1 MNYTTNSKI
10 DETHTRTARLAAIPI
25 DDFGLLISPL
35 LIIIF
40 LVIDILFSV
49 FFLKNAH
56 YCKTTTTL
64 VVKKFFHPKSKPRK
78 TCSSKLGIIGRIK
91 TNKTTRPTVAA
102 AAPHT
107 KPRFYSY
114 VPFDDSVFL
123 KQEHKETTKKEFL
136 FSVLFILKK
145 KGKKFKRKKNFL
157 ANYCI
162 SLDDYFFDHF
172 NYKYAMTFFECI

>member
-1 MNYTTNSKI
+1 MHIVKQNKK
-10 DETHTRTARLAAIPI
+10 TA
-25 DDFGLLISPL
+25 
-35 LIIIF
+35 
-40 LVIDILFSV
+40 
-49 FFLKNAH
+49 
-56 YCKTTTTL
+56 TTTL
-64 VVKKFFHPKSKPRK
+64 VVKKFFHPKSNQEKLVHQ
-78 TCSSKLGIIGRIK
+78 SLGFSDASKQK
-91 TNKTTRPTVAA
+91 NDPTDRRRR
-102 AAPHT
+102 PHT

-123 KQEHKETTKKEFL
+123 IRTTKKQQKKKFL

-145 KGKKFKRKKNFL
+145 KGKKFKRKKIL